1 MHYTNVQMHN
11 TNRELDG
18 SGFYTETESNS
29 FNFETN
35 NKMQVSAGR
44 DIFHRVSKSD
54 LEWLCFYFPS
64 PCDWSKKLTLPS
76 QPIRCKTKTNHDL
89 VARVFPRFRHVAC
102 FYFEFSLV
110 NDDVDLCSDW

>member
-1 MHYTNVQMHN
+1 MHN

-18 SGFYTETESNS
+18 SRFYTETESNS

-54 LEWLCFYFPS
+54 LEWLFFTFLHPVIGPKNSRYHLNQSDAKLKPITT
-64 PCDWSKKLTLPS
+64 WSLAFSRASGTLP
-76 QPIRCKTKTNHDL
+76 
-89 VARVFPRFRHVAC
+89 VFTLSSHWLMMMLTFVLIGSC
-102 FYFEFSLV
+102 
-110 NDDVDLCSDW
+110 D

>member
-1 MHYTNVQMHN
+1 MHNTNVQMHN

-18 SGFYTETESNS
+18 SRFYTETESNS

-54 LEWLCFYFPS
+54 LE
-64 PCDWSKKLTLPS
+64 
-76 QPIRCKTKTNHDL
+76 
-89 VARVFPRFRHVAC
+89 
-102 FYFEFSLV
+102 
-110 NDDVDLCSDW
+110 